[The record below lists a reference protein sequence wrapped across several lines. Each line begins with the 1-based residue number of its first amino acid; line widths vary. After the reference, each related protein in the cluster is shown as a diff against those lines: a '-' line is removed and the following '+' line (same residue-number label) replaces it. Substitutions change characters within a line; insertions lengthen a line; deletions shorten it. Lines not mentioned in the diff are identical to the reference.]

1 MCVGGHGRVDEVE
14 TYAQIVGGFHNLKTD
29 GRRRMQGDGLTVSHW
44 SLTPRKERQEEEKID
59 QGE

>member
-1 MCVGGHGRVDEVE
+1 MDEVE